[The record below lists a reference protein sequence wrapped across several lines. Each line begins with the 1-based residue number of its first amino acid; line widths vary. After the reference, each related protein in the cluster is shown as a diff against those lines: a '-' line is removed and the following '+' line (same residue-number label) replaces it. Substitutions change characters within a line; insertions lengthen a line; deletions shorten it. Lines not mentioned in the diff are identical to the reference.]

1 VKLIRDLS
9 ISIKVLIA
17 PVILIIALGVVT
29 YLSIYGLNA
38 QRSMLGTVQS
48 IALERFTLLDE
59 FTVLSEQVQ
68 SNLFRV
74 SVLRF
79 MDVPEQEIQPIVD
92 QLEQGLNDLDII
104 YGQILNKWSLDESEQ
119 DMLDRMRE
127 PMTAFSQQAE
137 QATAVAA
144 DNPSFGILLVRSSTV
159 PFAQFQDALSEF
171 RDYQQARIV
180 RAETESARMV
190 SVARTIIISIA
201 LVIAFVSTLSTLL
214 ISTHL
219 ISRPIGAMT
228 TLMRR
233 LAEGEL
239 SIEVNNIDRRDEI
252 GAMARAVQVFRDN
265 ANERERLDEALRESE
280 NLLDSILQVVPV
292 GICLT
297 DEQGRYVLVNDA
309 YCRTYEFA
317 TEEII
322 GQHFGAIMPPD
333 QLALAEAHYARLLSG
348 DMGIP
353 SIRKRQRHDGSIIW
367 IEAANALLVREDGT
381 KLVITTVRDIT
392 ERQEASEALRES
404 QERLQDLYDN
414 APSAYFSVDTDGL
427 IRRCNK
433 RAEELLGYT
442 VEELVGRPV
451 LDLYAD
457 TPEGKDMAVTMFERF
472 LAGQT
477 IVDQELQMQ
486 RADGR
491 LIWIGLTV
499 NIVRDAQGRVMES
512 RSMAIDISERKRAE
526 AEIESLARFP
536 SENPN
541 PVLRIAHDGI
551 ILYANRGSQPLLEGW
566 GCQVEQCLPDEWHQ
580 VIQDALHFGQS
591 QEAEV
596 EHAERVLS
604 LTFAPVPAADYVN
617 VYGLDVTE
625 RRRTEEA
632 VIQAS
637 RLEATATLAS
647 GIAHRVNNLMVGVLG
662 YAELLKD
669 SLADH
674 HPDETDMLTTISRS
688 AEQAGDLAL
697 QMLTFA
703 RGARYQPQPL
713 NLNDV
718 VQAVLG
724 AQSHS
729 LPAEISVE
737 LHTGTD
743 LWDVAADPIQIN
755 QAFLNLFE
763 NAVEAIEGR
772 GRITIAT
779 RNIMLDTEQAGL
791 SAGPH
796 VCLSIQDTGCG
807 MSTDTQ
813 AKIFEPFFT
822 TKFEGRGLGLAA
834 AHGIV
839 KNHGGQITVESK
851 QGRGSTFAIYLA
863 ARQQE

>member
-1 VKLIRDLS
+1 MKLIRDTS
-9 ISIKVLIA
+9 ISIKALIA
-17 PVILIIALGVVT
+17 PAILIVALGVVT

-48 IALERFTLLDE
+48 IALERITLLDE

-79 MDVPEQEIQPIVD
+79 MDVPEQEIRPIVD
-92 QLEQGLNDLDII
+92 QLEQGLHDLDII
-104 YGQILNKWSLDESEQ
+104 YGQILTKWSLDETERG
-119 DMLDRMRE
+119 MLSRMGE
-127 PMTAFSQQAE
+127 PMTAFSRQAE
-137 QATAVAA
+137 QAAAVVA

-159 PFAQFQDALSEF
+159 PFAEFQDALAQF
-171 RDYQQARIV
+171 QDYQQARIV

-190 SVARTIIISIA
+190 TVATTVILSIG
-201 LVIAFVSTLSTLL
+201 LVIGISGSLFALL

-228 TLMRR
+228 SLMRR

-239 SIEVNNIDRRDEI
+239 SIEVNNITRRDEI

-280 NLLDSILQVVPV
+280 NLLNSILQVVPV

-309 YCRTYEFA
+309 YCRTYEF
-317 TEEII
+317 TRKEIV

-367 IEAANALLVREDGT
+367 IEAANALLVREDSA

-392 ERQEASEALRES
+392 ESQQASEALRES
-404 QERLQDLYDN
+404 QERFQDLYDN
-414 APSAYFSVDTDGL
+414 APSAYFSVGTDGL

-433 RAEELLGYT
+433 HAEDLLGYA
-442 VEELVGRPV
+442 VEELVGQPV
-451 LDLYAD
+451 LSLYAD
-457 TPEGKDMAVTMFERF
+457 TPEGKNLAVEAFERF
-472 LAGQT
+472 LAGE
-477 IVDQELQMQ
+477 IVLDQELQMQ

-491 LIWIGLTV
+491 LVWVSLTV
-499 NIVRDAQGRVMES
+499 NVVRDAQGRVAES
-512 RSMAIDISERKRAE
+512 RSMAVDITERKRAE

-541 PVLRIAHDGI
+541 PVLRVARDGT
-551 ILYANRGSQPLLEGW
+551 ILYANRGSQPLMEEW
-566 GCQVEQCLPDEWHQ
+566 GCQVDQCLPDEWHQ
-580 VIQDALHFGQS
+580 VIHKALDSGQS
-591 QEAEV
+591 QDVEG
-596 EHAERVLS
+596 EHAERILS

-617 VYGLDVTE
+617 VYGLDITE
-625 RRRTEEA
+625 RKQAEQA
-632 VIQAS
+632 MIQAS

-662 YAELLKD
+662 YAELLKEK
-669 SLADH
+669 LADRA
-674 HPDETDMLTTISRS
+674 DDADMLATISRS

-703 RGARYQPQPL
+703 RGARYQPQSL

-724 AQSHS
+724 VQSRS
-729 LPAEISVE
+729 LPAGIDVE
-737 LHTGTD
+737 LDTGTD

-755 QAFLNLFE
+755 QVFLNLFD
-763 NAVEAIEGR
+763 NAVEAIEER

-779 RNIMLDTEQAGL
+779 RNIVLDTEQAGL
-791 SAGPH
+791 SAGPY
-796 VCLSIQDTGCG
+796 VCLSIQDTGRG
-807 MSTDTQ
+807 MSADTQ
-813 AKIFEPFFT
+813 ARIFEPFFT

-834 AHGIV
+834 VHGIV
-839 KNHGGQITVESK
+839 KNHGGHITVESEP
-851 QGRGSTFAIYLA
+851 GRGSTFSVYLPA
-863 ARQQE
+863 SHRE

>member
-1 VKLIRDLS
+1 MKLIRDTA

-17 PVILIIALGVVT
+17 PVILIVALGVVT

-48 IALERFTLLDE
+48 IALERITLLDE

-79 MDVPEQEIQPIVD
+79 MDVPEQEIRPIVD
-92 QLEQGLNDLDII
+92 QLEQGLHDLDII
-104 YGQILNKWSLDESEQ
+104 YGQILIKWALDETEK
-119 DMLDRMRE
+119 DMLGRMGE

-137 QATAVAA
+137 QATAVVA

-159 PFAQFQDALSEF
+159 PFAEFQDALAQF

-180 RAETESARMV
+180 RAEAESARMV
-190 SVARTIIISIA
+190 TVATTVILSIGLA
-201 LVIAFVSTLSTLL
+201 IGIAGSLFALL

-228 TLMRR
+228 SLMRR

-239 SIEVNNIDRRDEI
+239 SIEVNNITRRDEI

-280 NLLDSILQVVPV
+280 HLLNSILQVVPV

-297 DEQGRYVLVNDA
+297 DEQGRYALVNDA
-309 YCRTYEFA
+309 YCRTYEF
-317 TEEII
+317 TRKEII

-353 SIRKRQRHDGSIIW
+353 SIRKRQRHDGSIVW

-392 ERQEASEALRES
+392 ESQQASEALRES
-404 QERLQDLYDN
+404 QERFQDLYDN
-414 APSAYFSVDTDGL
+414 APSAYFSVGTDGL

-433 RAEELLGYT
+433 HAEDLLGYT

-451 LDLYAD
+451 LDLYTD
-457 TPEGKDMAVTMFERF
+457 TPAGKGLALEAFERF
-472 LAGQT
+472 LTGQA

-486 RADGR
+486 RKDGAPV
-491 LIWIGLTV
+491 WVSLTV
-499 NIVRDAQGRVMES
+499 NVIRDAQGQVTES
-512 RSMAIDISERKRAE
+512 RSMAVDITERKQAE
-526 AEIESLARFP
+526 QAM
-536 SENPN
+536 
-541 PVLRIAHDGI
+541 
-551 ILYANRGSQPLLEGW
+551 
-566 GCQVEQCLPDEWHQ
+566 
-580 VIQDALHFGQS
+580 
-591 QEAEV
+591 
-596 EHAERVLS
+596 
-604 LTFAPVPAADYVN
+604 
-617 VYGLDVTE
+617 
-625 RRRTEEA
+625 
-632 VIQAS
+632 IQAS

-662 YAELLKD
+662 YAELLKE
-669 SLADH
+669 SLADR
-674 HPDETDMLTTISRS
+674 PADTDMLATISRS

-703 RGARYQPQPL
+703 RGARFQPQSL

-724 AQSHS
+724 VQSRS
-729 LPAEISVE
+729 LPAEIGVE
-737 LHTGTD
+737 LDMGTD
-743 LWDVAADPIQIN
+743 LWDVAADPIQVN
-755 QAFLNLFE
+755 QVFLNLFE
-763 NAVEAIEGR
+763 NAVEAIEAR
-772 GRITIAT
+772 GRITVAT
-779 RNIMLDTEQAGL
+779 RNTVLDTEQAGL
-791 SAGPH
+791 NAGPY
-796 VCLSIQDTGCG
+796 VCLSIQDTGRG

-813 AKIFEPFFT
+813 TRVFEPFFT

-834 AHGIV
+834 VHGIV
-839 KNHGGQITVESK
+839 RNHGGHITVESEP
-851 QGRGSTFAIYLA
+851 GRGSTFAVYLA
-863 ARQQE
+863 ASHQE